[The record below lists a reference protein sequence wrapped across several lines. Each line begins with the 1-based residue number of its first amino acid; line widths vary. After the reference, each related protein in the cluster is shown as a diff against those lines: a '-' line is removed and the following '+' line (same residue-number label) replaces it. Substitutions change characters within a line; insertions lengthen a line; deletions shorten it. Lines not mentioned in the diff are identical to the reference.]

1 MRGGVRTGP
10 VPFPTTGP
18 RVLEVGK
25 GCRYGCS
32 LAPRPQLQYETR
44 DAVQGLLPALQV
56 PRPQRGSRG
65 RQRKEDGWRKARGK
79 AGEWDM
85 NDGGEKKGGGD

>member
-32 LAPRPQLQYETR
+32 LAPRPQLQYEGR
-44 DAVQGLLPALQV
+44 CPRSS
-56 PRPQRGSRG
+56 PRPPGT
-65 RQRKEDGWRKARGK
+65 KATEGLSGP
-79 AGEWDM
+79 AVE
-85 NDGGEKKGGGD
+85 GGGMEESERKGRRMGHE